1 MNEPNLATKN
11 TVLIVSFEE
20 RNEAKKA
27 AGKLENGEN
36 ALGFDEEAKHW
47 FAKPGADLSKLSKWL
62 PDQHKGNPVQD
73 NNPAAEFG
81 ATLAEAGFE
90 LDGLPVMDGKK
101 HRVRTADDKK
111 GEKTGVY
118 AGYLDGVPAGWYQ
131 DHRIHDQPVKWVS
144 TGQQVDAEAQAHLR
158 AIAAQNRIDR
168 ENALQRQYAHNARRS
183 GQVYN
188 AMPVADGSQ
197 EYLVNKGVKAFPGV
211 KADKKN
217 RVVIPLVN
225 EEGEVRTLQR
235 ISANGFK
242 SLKKNGQKTGNFFV
256 VGGELKNGEPVLYA
270 EGYSTAASISEATNR
285 PVVMTVDAGNL
296 PKVAD
301 KLKDKYPDSLH
312 VVLGDDDRKNAVN
325 KGMAKAEEAAT
336 IANGVFT
343 VPAFTAEEKERG
355 LTDFNDLHQSRGL
368 DAVRDQ
374 VEGIIT
380 EHTHKA
386 ETMADKEHEAIN
398 TGPVITEN
406 FEREMDAALNVNHS
420 SIDLEPYQSEEDEYA
435 EYMDQYYGEQNAAP
449 VPVAA
454 AEQNT
459 APAPVAAAEQN
470 TAPAPVAAAEQNAA
484 PAPVAAAEQNDDVEN
499 SIEPHIEQEKAQT
512 ADDDVRAWL
521 SSSRVSTAD
530 MLAEDD
536 EREGRKREEFKQV
549 EPDAEEPV
557 FKRQPQ
563 DQDYFEDSS
572 YKPVVPD
579 RVAKSYIEVEG
590 KYYFQN
596 RPDSL
601 AFVDKGAKL
610 QTKLSNSQVAG
621 SMIDIA
627 EARGW
632 TEIQVKGTEDF
643 RREAWL
649 QATARGLTAHGYK
662 PKEEDLAR
670 LKKVAGERNINEVE
684 AREVADNVKTSPSAP
699 SGTTSKNQSEAPTS
713 KTGTTESSST
723 AQGKNEGAKVE
734 AEEKV
739 NKLAGKLVEHGVAP
753 YEHKKDNKDNYYVTL
768 ENADGKQSTT
778 WGVDLQRAMAESEAQ
793 PGDHVEL
800 ENLGRKAVTVE
811 KDVKD
816 ETGKVVKKETINTFR
831 NSWQVKADAIRDQ
844 ERPAREIV
852 KEHPDLVNEITA
864 VKLAE
869 KVSQS
874 MNADDKERFMSRV
887 RDKLADKVASGEK
900 GPELKI
906 KEVQTVDNPRVKDTE
921 LER

>member
-454 AEQNT
+454 AEQN
-459 APAPVAAAEQN
+459 
-470 TAPAPVAAAEQNAA
+470 AA

-557 FKRQPQ
+557 FKRQSQ

-739 NKLAGKLVEHGVAP
+739 NKLAGKLVEHGAAP

>member
-197 EYLVNKGVKAFPGV
+197 EYLVKKGVKAFPGV

-406 FEREMDAALNVNHS
+406 FEREMDAALNVNNS
-420 SIDLEPYQSEEDEYA
+420 SIDLEPYQSEDDEYA

-449 VPVAA
+449 VSV
-454 AEQNT
+454 T
-459 APAPVAAAEQN
+459 
-470 TAPAPVAAAEQNAA
+470 AAEQNAA

-739 NKLAGKLVEHGVAP
+739 NKLAGKLVEHGAAP

>member
-144 TGQQVDAEAQAHLR
+144 TGQQVEAEAQAHLR

-454 AEQNT
+454 AEQN
-459 APAPVAAAEQN
+459 
-470 TAPAPVAAAEQNAA
+470 AA
-484 PAPVAAAEQNDDVEN
+484 PTPVAAAEQNDDVEN

-557 FKRQPQ
+557 FKRQSQ

-739 NKLAGKLVEHGVAP
+739 NKLAGKLVEHGAAP

>member
-197 EYLVNKGVKAFPGV
+197 EYLVKKGVKAFPGV

-325 KGMAKAEEAAT
+325 KGMAKAEEAAI

-398 TGPVITEN
+398 TGPVITES

-435 EYMDQYYGEQNAAP
+435 EYMDQYYGEQNA
-449 VPVAA
+449 
-454 AEQNT
+454 E
-459 APAPVAAAEQN
+459 PAPVAATEQN
-470 TAPAPVAAAEQNAA
+470 AEPAPVAAAEQNA
-484 PAPVAAAEQNDDVEN
+484 DVEN

-536 EREGRKREEFKQV
+536 ERESRKREEFKQV

-579 RVAKSYIEVEG
+579 RVVKSYIEVEG

-699 SGTTSKNQSEAPTS
+699 SGTKSKNQSEAPTS

-739 NKLAGKLVEHGVAP
+739 NKLAGKLVEHGAAP

>member
-285 PVVMTVDAGNL
+285 SVVMTVDAGNL

-454 AEQNT
+454 AEQN
-459 APAPVAAAEQN
+459 
-470 TAPAPVAAAEQNAA
+470 AA

-557 FKRQPQ
+557 FKRQSQ

-739 NKLAGKLVEHGVAP
+739 NKLAGKLVEHGAAP

>member
-454 AEQNT
+454 AEQN
-459 APAPVAAAEQN
+459 
-470 TAPAPVAAAEQNAA
+470 AA
-484 PAPVAAAEQNDDVEN
+484 PTPVAAAEQNDDVEN

-557 FKRQPQ
+557 FKRQSQ

-699 SGTTSKNQSEAPTS
+699 SGTTSQNQSEAPTS

-739 NKLAGKLVEHGVAP
+739 NKLAGKLVEHGAAP

-852 KEHPDLVNEITA
+852 KEYPDLVNEITA

>member
-1 MNEPNLATKN
+1 
-11 TVLIVSFEE
+11 
-20 RNEAKKA
+20 
-27 AGKLENGEN
+27 
-36 ALGFDEEAKHW
+36 
-47 FAKPGADLSKLSKWL
+47 
-62 PDQHKGNPVQD
+62 
-73 NNPAAEFG
+73 
-81 ATLAEAGFE
+81 
-90 LDGLPVMDGKK
+90 
-101 HRVRTADDKK
+101 
-111 GEKTGVY
+111 
-118 AGYLDGVPAGWYQ
+118 
-131 DHRIHDQPVKWVS
+131 
-144 TGQQVDAEAQAHLR
+144 
-158 AIAAQNRIDR
+158 
-168 ENALQRQYAHNARRS
+168 
-183 GQVYN
+183 
-188 AMPVADGSQ
+188 
-197 EYLVNKGVKAFPGV
+197 
-211 KADKKN
+211 
-217 RVVIPLVN
+217 
-225 EEGEVRTLQR
+225 
-235 ISANGFK
+235 
-242 SLKKNGQKTGNFFV
+242 
-256 VGGELKNGEPVLYA
+256 
-270 EGYSTAASISEATNR
+270 
-285 PVVMTVDAGNL
+285 MTVDAGNL

-454 AEQNT
+454 AEQN
-459 APAPVAAAEQN
+459 
-470 TAPAPVAAAEQNAA
+470 AA
-484 PAPVAAAEQNDDVEN
+484 PTPVAAAEQNDDVEN

-557 FKRQPQ
+557 FKRQSQ

-739 NKLAGKLVEHGVAP
+739 NKLAGKLVEHGAAP

>member
-1 MNEPNLATKN
+1 MPYN
-11 TVLIVSFEE
+11 
-20 RNEAKKA
+20 
-27 AGKLENGEN
+27 
-36 ALGFDEEAKHW
+36 D
-47 FAKPGADLSKLSKWL
+47 
-62 PDQHKGNPVQD
+62 
-73 NNPAAEFG
+73 
-81 ATLAEAGFE
+81 
-90 LDGLPVMDGKK
+90 
-101 HRVRTADDKK
+101 
-111 GEKTGVY
+111 
-118 AGYLDGVPAGWYQ
+118 
-131 DHRIHDQPVKWVS
+131 
-144 TGQQVDAEAQAHLR
+144 
-158 AIAAQNRIDR
+158 
-168 ENALQRQYAHNARRS
+168 AHNARRS

-398 TGPVITEN
+398 TGPVITED
-406 FEREMDAALNVNHS
+406 FEREMDAALNVNRS
-420 SIDLEPYQSEEDEYA
+420 SINLEPNESEEDEYA
-435 EYMDQYYGEQNAAP
+435 EYMDQYY
-449 VPVAA
+449 

-459 APAPVAAAEQN
+459 APTPVA
-470 TAPAPVAAAEQNAA
+470 TAEQNADA
-484 PAPVAAAEQNDDVEN
+484 EN
-499 SIEPHIEQEKAQT
+499 SIEPHTHIEQEKAQT
-512 ADDDVRAWL
+512 ADDDVRTWL

-649 QATARGLTAHGYK
+649 QTTARGLTAHGYK

-684 AREVADNVKTSPSAP
+684 AREIADNVKTSPSAP
-699 SGTTSKNQSEAPTS
+699 SGTMSKTQSEAPTS
-713 KTGTTESSST
+713 KTGTNESNST
-723 AQGKNEGAKVE
+723 TQGKNEGAKAE
-734 AEEKV
+734 TEEKV
-739 NKLAGKLVEHGVAP
+739 NKLAGKLVEHGAAP

-778 WGVDLQRAMAESEAQ
+778 WSVDLQRAMAESEAQ

-900 GPELKI
+900 GPKLKI

>member
-144 TGQQVDAEAQAHLR
+144 TGQKVDAEAQAHLR

-312 VVLGDDDRKNAVN
+312 IVLGDDDRKNAVN

-343 VPAFTAEEKERG
+343 VPAFTAEEKERD

-435 EYMDQYYGEQNAAP
+435 EYMDQYY
-449 VPVAA
+449 

-459 APAPVAAAEQN
+459 SPAPV
-470 TAPAPVAAAEQNAA
+470 TAAEQNAA
-484 PAPVAAAEQNDDVEN
+484 PAPVAATEQNDDVEN

-684 AREVADNVKTSPSAP
+684 AREVADNVKMSPSAP

-723 AQGKNEGAKVE
+723 TQGKNEGAKVE

-739 NKLAGKLVEHGVAP
+739 NKLAGKLVEHGAAP

-793 PGDHVEL
+793 PGDHIEL

>member
-188 AMPVADGSQ
+188 AMSVADGSQ

-420 SIDLEPYQSEEDEYA
+420 SIDLEPYQSEEDEY
-435 EYMDQYYGEQNAAP
+435 
-449 VPVAA
+449 
-454 AEQNT
+454 
-459 APAPVAAAEQN
+459 
-470 TAPAPVAAAEQNAA
+470 
-484 PAPVAAAEQNDDVEN
+484 DVEN

-557 FKRQPQ
+557 FKRQSQ

-699 SGTTSKNQSEAPTS
+699 SGTTSQNQSEAPTS

-739 NKLAGKLVEHGVAP
+739 NKLAGKLVEHGAAP

-906 KEVQTVDNPRVKDTE
+906 KEVQTADNPRVKDTE

>member
-449 VPVAA
+449 
-454 AEQNT
+454 
-459 APAPVAAAEQN
+459 
-470 TAPAPVAAAEQNAA
+470 
-484 PAPVAAAEQNDDVEN
+484 APVAAAEQNDDVEN

-723 AQGKNEGAKVE
+723 AQGRNEGAKVE

>member
-1 MNEPNLATKN
+1 
-11 TVLIVSFEE
+11 
-20 RNEAKKA
+20 
-27 AGKLENGEN
+27 
-36 ALGFDEEAKHW
+36 
-47 FAKPGADLSKLSKWL
+47 
-62 PDQHKGNPVQD
+62 
-73 NNPAAEFG
+73 
-81 ATLAEAGFE
+81 
-90 LDGLPVMDGKK
+90 
-101 HRVRTADDKK
+101 
-111 GEKTGVY
+111 
-118 AGYLDGVPAGWYQ
+118 
-131 DHRIHDQPVKWVS
+131 
-144 TGQQVDAEAQAHLR
+144 
-158 AIAAQNRIDR
+158 
-168 ENALQRQYAHNARRS
+168 
-183 GQVYN
+183 
-188 AMPVADGSQ
+188 MPVADGSQ

-454 AEQNT
+454 AEQN
-459 APAPVAAAEQN
+459 
-470 TAPAPVAAAEQNAA
+470 AA
-484 PAPVAAAEQNDDVEN
+484 PTPVAAAEQNDDVEN

-557 FKRQPQ
+557 FKRQSQ

-739 NKLAGKLVEHGVAP
+739 NKLAGKLVEHGAAP

>member
-355 LTDFNDLHQSRGL
+355 LTDFNDLHQSRRL

-420 SIDLEPYQSEEDEYA
+420 SIDLEPYQSEEDEY
-435 EYMDQYYGEQNAAP
+435 
-449 VPVAA
+449 
-454 AEQNT
+454 
-459 APAPVAAAEQN
+459 
-470 TAPAPVAAAEQNAA
+470 
-484 PAPVAAAEQNDDVEN
+484 DVEN

-557 FKRQPQ
+557 FKRQSQ

-699 SGTTSKNQSEAPTS
+699 SGTTSQNQSEAPTS

-739 NKLAGKLVEHGVAP
+739 NKLAGKLVEHGAAP

-906 KEVQTVDNPRVKDTE
+906 KEVQTADNPRVKDTE

>member
-312 VVLGDDDRKNAVN
+312 IVLGDDDRKNAVN

-386 ETMADKEHEAIN
+386 ETMADKEHETIN

-435 EYMDQYYGEQNAAP
+435 EYMDQYY
-449 VPVAA
+449 

-459 APAPVAAAEQN
+459 SPAPVA
-470 TAPAPVAAAEQNAA
+470 TAEQNAA
-484 PAPVAAAEQNDDVEN
+484 PAPVAATEQNDDVEN

-699 SGTTSKNQSEAPTS
+699 SGTTSKNQSEASTS

-723 AQGKNEGAKVE
+723 TQGKNEGAKVE

-739 NKLAGKLVEHGVAP
+739 NKLAGKLVEHGAAP

-793 PGDHVEL
+793 PGDHIEL

>member
-197 EYLVNKGVKAFPGV
+197 EYLVKKGVKAFPGV

-398 TGPVITEN
+398 TGPVITED
-406 FEREMDAALNVNHS
+406 FEREMDAALNVNRS

-435 EYMDQYYGEQNAAP
+435 EYMDQYYGEQN
-449 VPVAA
+449 
-454 AEQNT
+454 
-459 APAPVAAAEQN
+459 
-470 TAPAPVAAAEQNAA
+470 TAPAPVAAAEQNAE
-484 PAPVAAAEQNDDVEN
+484 PAPVAAAEQNAEPTPVTAAEQNADVEN

-723 AQGKNEGAKVE
+723 TQGKNEGAKVE

-739 NKLAGKLVEHGVAP
+739 NKLAGKLVEHGAAP

>member
-144 TGQQVDAEAQAHLR
+144 TGQQVNAEAQAHLR

-312 VVLGDDDRKNAVN
+312 IVLGDDDRKNAVN

-435 EYMDQYYGEQNAAP
+435 EYMDQYY
-449 VPVAA
+449 

-459 APAPVAAAEQN
+459 SPAPVA
-470 TAPAPVAAAEQNAA
+470 TAEQNAE
-484 PAPVAAAEQNDDVEN
+484 PTPVAATEQNDDVEN

-723 AQGKNEGAKVE
+723 TQGKNEGAKVE

-739 NKLAGKLVEHGVAP
+739 NKLAGKLVEHGAAP

-793 PGDHVEL
+793 PGDHIEL

>member
-197 EYLVNKGVKAFPGV
+197 EYLVKKGVKAFPGV

-312 VVLGDDDRKNAVN
+312 VVLGDDDRKNTVN
-325 KGMAKAEEAAT
+325 KGMAKAEEAAI

-355 LTDFNDLHQSRGL
+355 LTDFNDLHQSRGH

-406 FEREMDAALNVNHS
+406 FEREMDAALKVNHS

-435 EYMDQYYGEQNAAP
+435 EYMDQYY
-449 VPVAA
+449 

-459 APAPVAAAEQN
+459 SPAPVVTAEQN
-470 TAPAPVAAAEQNAA
+470 AEPAPVAAAEQNAE

-723 AQGKNEGAKVE
+723 TQGKNESAKVE

-739 NKLAGKLVEHGVAP
+739 NKLAGKLVEHGAAP

-800 ENLGRKAVTVE
+800 KNLGRKAVTVE

>member
-197 EYLVNKGVKAFPGV
+197 EYLVKKGVKAFPGV

-325 KGMAKAEEAAT
+325 KGMAKAEEAAI

-386 ETMADKEHEAIN
+386 ETMADKEHETIN
-398 TGPVITEN
+398 TGPVITES

-435 EYMDQYYGEQNAAP
+435 EYMDQYYGEQNA
-449 VPVAA
+449 
-454 AEQNT
+454 E
-459 APAPVAAAEQN
+459 
-470 TAPAPVAAAEQNAA
+470 PAPVAAAEQNA
-484 PAPVAAAEQNDDVEN
+484 DVEN

-579 RVAKSYIEVEG
+579 RVVKSYIEVEG

-699 SGTTSKNQSEAPTS
+699 SGTKSKNQSEAPTS

-739 NKLAGKLVEHGVAP
+739 NKLAGKLVEHGAAP

>member
-454 AEQNT
+454 AEQN
-459 APAPVAAAEQN
+459 
-470 TAPAPVAAAEQNAA
+470 AA
-484 PAPVAAAEQNDDVEN
+484 PTPVAAAEQNDDVEN

-557 FKRQPQ
+557 FKRQSQ

-699 SGTTSKNQSEAPTS
+699 SGTTSQNQSEAPTS

-739 NKLAGKLVEHGVAP
+739 NKLAGKLVEHGAAP

-852 KEHPDLVNEITA
+852 KEHPDLVNEITV

>member
-188 AMPVADGSQ
+188 AMQVADGSQ
-197 EYLVNKGVKAFPGV
+197 EYLVKKGVKAFPGV

-343 VPAFTAEEKERG
+343 VPVFTAEEKERG

-406 FEREMDAALNVNHS
+406 FEREMDAALNMNHS
-420 SIDLEPYQSEEDEYA
+420 SIDLEPYQSEEDEYEYA
-435 EYMDQYYGEQNAAP
+435 EYMDQYYGEQNA
-449 VPVAA
+449 
-454 AEQNT
+454 

-484 PAPVAAAEQNDDVEN
+484 PPPVAAAEQNDDVEN

-739 NKLAGKLVEHGVAP
+739 NKLAGKLVEHGAAP

>member
-90 LDGLPVMDGKK
+90 LNGLPVMDGKK

-454 AEQNT
+454 AEQN
-459 APAPVAAAEQN
+459 
-470 TAPAPVAAAEQNAA
+470 AA

-557 FKRQPQ
+557 FKRQSQ

-739 NKLAGKLVEHGVAP
+739 NKLAGKLVEHGAAP

>member
-101 HRVRTADDKK
+101 HRVRTVDDKK

-168 ENALQRQYAHNARRS
+168 ENALQQQYAHNARRA

-197 EYLVNKGVKAFPGV
+197 EYLVKKGVKAFPGV

-325 KGMAKAEEAAT
+325 KGMAKAEEAAI

-435 EYMDQYYGEQNAAP
+435 EYMDQYYG
-449 VPVAA
+449 
-454 AEQNT
+454 
-459 APAPVAAAEQN
+459 
-470 TAPAPVAAAEQNAA
+470 EQNAA

-723 AQGKNEGAKVE
+723 TQGKNEGAKVE

-739 NKLAGKLVEHGVAP
+739 NKLAGKLVEHGAAP

>member
-420 SIDLEPYQSEEDEYA
+420 SIDLEPYQSEEDEY
-435 EYMDQYYGEQNAAP
+435 
-449 VPVAA
+449 
-454 AEQNT
+454 
-459 APAPVAAAEQN
+459 
-470 TAPAPVAAAEQNAA
+470 
-484 PAPVAAAEQNDDVEN
+484 DVEN

-557 FKRQPQ
+557 FKRQSQ

-649 QATARGLTAHGYK
+649 QATARGLTAH
-662 PKEEDLAR
+662 ATSQ
-670 LKKVAGERNINEVE
+670 KKRI
-684 AREVADNVKTSPSAP
+684 
-699 SGTTSKNQSEAPTS
+699 
-713 KTGTTESSST
+713 
-723 AQGKNEGAKVE
+723 
-734 AEEKV
+734 
-739 NKLAGKLVEHGVAP
+739 
-753 YEHKKDNKDNYYVTL
+753 
-768 ENADGKQSTT
+768 
-778 WGVDLQRAMAESEAQ
+778 
-793 PGDHVEL
+793 
-800 ENLGRKAVTVE
+800 
-811 KDVKD
+811 
-816 ETGKVVKKETINTFR
+816 
-831 NSWQVKADAIRDQ
+831 
-844 ERPAREIV
+844 
-852 KEHPDLVNEITA
+852 
-864 VKLAE
+864 
-869 KVSQS
+869 
-874 MNADDKERFMSRV
+874 
-887 RDKLADKVASGEK
+887 
-900 GPELKI
+900 
-906 KEVQTVDNPRVKDTE
+906 
-921 LER
+921 

>member
-47 FAKPGADLSKLSKWL
+47 FAKPGTDLSKLSKWL

-144 TGQQVDAEAQAHLR
+144 TGQKVDSEAQAHLR

-435 EYMDQYYGEQNAAP
+435 EYMDQYY
-449 VPVAA
+449 

-459 APAPVAAAEQN
+459 SPAPVATAEQN
-470 TAPAPVAAAEQNAA
+470 AEPTPVTAAEQNAA
-484 PAPVAAAEQNDDVEN
+484 PAPVAATEQNDDVEN

-684 AREVADNVKTSPSAP
+684 AREVADSVKTSPSAP

-723 AQGKNEGAKVE
+723 TQGKNEGAKVE

-739 NKLAGKLVEHGVAP
+739 NKLAGKLVEHGAAP

>member
-449 VPVAA
+449 
-454 AEQNT
+454 
-459 APAPVAAAEQN
+459 
-470 TAPAPVAAAEQNAA
+470 
-484 PAPVAAAEQNDDVEN
+484 APVAAAEQNDDVEN

-723 AQGKNEGAKVE
+723 TQGKNEGAKV
-734 AEEKV
+734 EEKV
-739 NKLAGKLVEHGVAP
+739 NKLAGKLVEHGAAP

>member
-420 SIDLEPYQSEEDEYA
+420 SIDLEPYQSEEDEY
-435 EYMDQYYGEQNAAP
+435 
-449 VPVAA
+449 
-454 AEQNT
+454 
-459 APAPVAAAEQN
+459 
-470 TAPAPVAAAEQNAA
+470 
-484 PAPVAAAEQNDDVEN
+484 DVEN

-557 FKRQPQ
+557 FKRQSQ

-699 SGTTSKNQSEAPTS
+699 SDTTSQNQSEAPTS

-739 NKLAGKLVEHGVAP
+739 NKLAGKLVEHGAAP

>member
-454 AEQNT
+454 AEQN
-459 APAPVAAAEQN
+459 
-470 TAPAPVAAAEQNAA
+470 AA
-484 PAPVAAAEQNDDVEN
+484 PTPVAAAEQNDDVEN

-557 FKRQPQ
+557 FKRQSQ

-739 NKLAGKLVEHGVAP
+739 NKLAGKLVEHGAAP

>member
-420 SIDLEPYQSEEDEYA
+420 SIDLEPYQSEEDEY
-435 EYMDQYYGEQNAAP
+435 
-449 VPVAA
+449 
-454 AEQNT
+454 
-459 APAPVAAAEQN
+459 
-470 TAPAPVAAAEQNAA
+470 
-484 PAPVAAAEQNDDVEN
+484 DVEN

-557 FKRQPQ
+557 FKRQSQ

-670 LKKVAGERNINEVE
+670 LRKVAGERNINEVE

-699 SGTTSKNQSEAPTS
+699 SGTTSQNQSEAPTS

-739 NKLAGKLVEHGVAP
+739 NKLAGKLVEHGAAP

-906 KEVQTVDNPRVKDTE
+906 KEVQTADNPRVKDTE

>member
-101 HRVRTADDKK
+101 HRVRTAGDKK

-449 VPVAA
+449 
-454 AEQNT
+454 
-459 APAPVAAAEQN
+459 
-470 TAPAPVAAAEQNAA
+470 APVAAAEQNAA

-723 AQGKNEGAKVE
+723 AQGRNEGAKVE

>member
-168 ENALQRQYAHNARRS
+168 ENALQRQYAHNARRA

-197 EYLVNKGVKAFPGV
+197 EYLVKKGVKAFPGV
-211 KADKKN
+211 KADKKK

-325 KGMAKAEEAAT
+325 KGMAKAEEAAI

-406 FEREMDAALNVNHS
+406 FEREMDAALKVNHS

-435 EYMDQYYGEQNAAP
+435 EYMDQYY
-449 VPVAA
+449 

-459 APAPVAAAEQN
+459 SPAPVVTAEQN
-470 TAPAPVAAAEQNAA
+470 AEPAPVAAAEQNA
-484 PAPVAAAEQNDDVEN
+484 DVEN

-723 AQGKNEGAKVE
+723 TQGKNESAKVE

-739 NKLAGKLVEHGVAP
+739 NKLAGKLVEHGAAP

-800 ENLGRKAVTVE
+800 KNLGRKAVTVE

>member
-168 ENALQRQYAHNARRS
+168 ENTLQRQYAHNARRS

-197 EYLVNKGVKAFPGV
+197 EYLVKKGVKAFPGV

-325 KGMAKAEEAAT
+325 KGMAKAEEAAI

-420 SIDLEPYQSEEDEYA
+420 AIDLEPYQSEEDEYA
-435 EYMDQYYGEQNAAP
+435 EYMDQYYGEQNA
-449 VPVAA
+449 
-454 AEQNT
+454 E
-459 APAPVAAAEQN
+459 PAPVAAAEQN
-470 TAPAPVAAAEQNAA
+470 G
-484 PAPVAAAEQNDDVEN
+484 DVEN

-549 EPDAEEPV
+549 EPDAEESV

-723 AQGKNEGAKVE
+723 TQGKSEGAKVE

-739 NKLAGKLVEHGVAP
+739 NKLAGKLVEHGAAP

>member
-197 EYLVNKGVKAFPGV
+197 EYLVKKGVKAFPGV

-312 VVLGDDDRKNAVN
+312 VVLGDDDRKNTVN

-368 DAVRDQ
+368 DVVRDQ

-449 VPVAA
+449 TPM
-454 AEQNT
+454 
-459 APAPVAAAEQN
+459 
-470 TAPAPVAAAEQNAA
+470 
-484 PAPVAAAEQNDDVEN
+484 AAAEQNDDVEN

-723 AQGKNEGAKVE
+723 TQGKNESAKVE

-739 NKLAGKLVEHGVAP
+739 NKLAGKLVEHGAAP

-800 ENLGRKAVTVE
+800 KNLGRKAVTVE

>member
-454 AEQNT
+454 AEQN
-459 APAPVAAAEQN
+459 
-470 TAPAPVAAAEQNAA
+470 AA
-484 PAPVAAAEQNDDVEN
+484 PTPVAAAEQNDDVEN

-557 FKRQPQ
+557 FKRQSQ

-739 NKLAGKLVEHGVAP
+739 NKLAGKLVEHGAAP
-753 YEHKKDNKDNYYVTL
+753 YEHKKDNKDNYFVTL

>member
-168 ENALQRQYAHNARRS
+168 ESALQRQYAHNARRS

-454 AEQNT
+454 AEQN
-459 APAPVAAAEQN
+459 
-470 TAPAPVAAAEQNAA
+470 AA

-557 FKRQPQ
+557 FKRQSQ

-739 NKLAGKLVEHGVAP
+739 NKLAGKLVEHGAAP

>member
-197 EYLVNKGVKAFPGV
+197 EYLVQKGVKAFPGV

-398 TGPVITEN
+398 TGPVITEV
-406 FEREMDAALNVNHS
+406 FEREMDAALNVNRS

-435 EYMDQYYGEQNAAP
+435 EYMDQYYGEQN
-449 VPVAA
+449 
-454 AEQNT
+454 
-459 APAPVAAAEQN
+459 
-470 TAPAPVAAAEQNAA
+470 TAPAPVAAAEQNAE
-484 PAPVAAAEQNDDVEN
+484 PTPVTAGEQNADVEN

-739 NKLAGKLVEHGVAP
+739 NKLAGKLVEHGAAP

>member
-449 VPVAA
+449 
-454 AEQNT
+454 
-459 APAPVAAAEQN
+459 
-470 TAPAPVAAAEQNAA
+470 APVAAAEQNAA

-739 NKLAGKLVEHGVAP
+739 NKLAGKLVEHGAAP

>member
-211 KADKKN
+211 KTDKKN

-449 VPVAA
+449 V
-454 AEQNT
+454 
-459 APAPVAAAEQN
+459 
-470 TAPAPVAAAEQNAA
+470 PVAAAEQNAA

-723 AQGKNEGAKVE
+723 TQGKNEGAKVD

-739 NKLAGKLVEHGVAP
+739 NKLAGKLVEHGAAP

-778 WGVDLQRAMAESEAQ
+778 WGVDLQRAMTESEAQ

>member
-449 VPVAA
+449 
-454 AEQNT
+454 T
-459 APAPVAAAEQN
+459 
-470 TAPAPVAAAEQNAA
+470 PVAAAEQNAA
-484 PAPVAAAEQNDDVEN
+484 PTPVAAAEQNDDVEN

-557 FKRQPQ
+557 FKRQSQ

-699 SGTTSKNQSEAPTS
+699 SGTTSQNQSEAPTS

-739 NKLAGKLVEHGVAP
+739 NKLAGKLVEHGAAP

>member
-183 GQVYN
+183 GQIYN

-449 VPVAA
+449 
-454 AEQNT
+454 
-459 APAPVAAAEQN
+459 
-470 TAPAPVAAAEQNAA
+470 
-484 PAPVAAAEQNDDVEN
+484 APVAAAEQNDDVEN

-557 FKRQPQ
+557 FKRQSQ

-699 SGTTSKNQSEAPTS
+699 SGTTSKNQSEASTS

-739 NKLAGKLVEHGVAP
+739 NKLAGKLVEHGAAP

>member
-11 TVLIVSFEE
+11 TVLIVSFKE

-36 ALGFDEEAKHW
+36 ALGFDEKEKRW

-62 PDQHKGNPVQD
+62 PDQHKGNPVQN

-144 TGQQVDAEAQAHLR
+144 TGQKVDAEAQAHLR

-168 ENALQRQYAHNARRS
+168 ENALQQQYAHNARRS

-336 IANGVFT
+336 IANGIFT

-374 VEGIIT
+374 VEEIIT

-398 TGPVITEN
+398 TGPVITED
-406 FEREMDAALNVNHS
+406 FEREMDAALNVNRS

-435 EYMDQYYGEQNAAP
+435 EYMDQYYG
-449 VPVAA
+449 
-454 AEQNT
+454 
-459 APAPVAAAEQN
+459 
-470 TAPAPVAAAEQNAA
+470 EQNAA

-699 SGTTSKNQSEAPTS
+699 SGTTSKTQSEAPTS
-713 KTGTTESSST
+713 KTAPHESNSTT
-723 AQGKNEGAKVE
+723 QGKNESAKVE
-734 AEEKV
+734 TEEKV
-739 NKLAGKLVEHGVAP
+739 NKLAGKLVEHGAAP